1 MYETMFSPVCLGGVE
16 LKNRIIFAP
25 ASMGLKDEEY
35 KEKIRKIFRL
45 ADDEKPSPKNIV
57 PMIIYYLEK

>member
-25 ASMGLKDEEY
+25 ASMGLKD
-35 KEKIRKIFRL
+35 
-45 ADDEKPSPKNIV
+45 
-57 PMIIYYLEK
+57 